1 MKAIAYNFLHIGI
14 GVLLTFA
21 LLLGLVGFIYY
32 RERKRRLKMPSDPL
46 AELTG
51 SKHSLASAP
60 QSSQKPHRHQCPNA
74 HKSHQP
80 TQTQMHRRPH
90 HHHHHSSTIRVQSRS
105 HHNSHTDVDSLG
117 KGTLKRTGSISL
129 NATGTG
135 TVGKRQANPSVDANM
150 SPSVPLPLSP
160 TTFQPSI
167 TTHHHHQHSHTMN
180 THVHESRLTQTVQHD
195 CASRHQLIPVHEFHR
210 TQPPISSRLQR
221 KPSRQLP
228 GHGITL
234 SRNGG
239 TLTGSIH
246 SGVIGTGSSGLSVDA
261 DGGLLIREKMQ
272 KISIV

>member
-32 RERKRRLKMPSDPL
+32 RERKRRLKMPNDPL

-51 SKHSLASAP
+51 SKHSLASTHP
-60 QSSQKPHRHQCPNA
+60 VNQKPHRHQCPNA
-74 HKSHQP
+74 HKPPHPHPHS
-80 TQTQMHRRPH
+80 H
-90 HHHHHSSTIRVQSRS
+90 HHHHHHHHPSSLHQHSRS
-105 HHNSHTDVDSLG
+105 HHNSRTHLPTDVDSLG
-117 KGTLKRTGSISL
+117 KGTLTRTGSLSLGGGSTLGKRQPIS
-129 NATGTG
+129 AGTG
-135 TVGKRQANPSVDANM
+135 TI
-150 SPSVPLPLSP
+150 PLPPPPPPPPPPP
-160 TTFQPSI
+160 TQPQPPI
-167 TTHHHHQHSHTMN
+167 HHHHHH
-180 THVHESRLTQTVQHD
+180 HALHETRLTQTAPHD

-210 TQPPISSRLQR
+210 TQPPTSSRLQR
-221 KPSRQLP
+221 KSPHPLP
-228 GHGITL
+228 MHGVSL

-246 SGVIGTGSSGLSVDA
+246 SGVVGTGSSGLSVDV